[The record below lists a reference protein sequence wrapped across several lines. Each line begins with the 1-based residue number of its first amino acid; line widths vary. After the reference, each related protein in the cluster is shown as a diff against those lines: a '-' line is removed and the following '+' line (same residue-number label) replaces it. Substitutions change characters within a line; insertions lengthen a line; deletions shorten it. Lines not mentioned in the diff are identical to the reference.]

1 MEDGNSN
8 RDPSARSSFTLP
20 ESDALAKVFLADD
33 GVKGHRLDRGVRP
46 ANLYEL
52 LGVSRPADWP
62 IAGLEVV
69 TAG

>member
-52 LGVSRPADWP
+52 LELAVQQIGQSLGSRS
-62 IAGLEVV
+62 
-69 TAG
+69 